1 MHVESCCARA
11 YHREQRRHAIPIALA
26 ASPCPTARDFV
37 PWRFLVAGRFSA
49 LSVSSSRRPKTCTQH
64 TGGFKGPRAVDE
76 TGLPMHVDNQTVF
89 KERIYRDKG
98 DPKLLHDEMTMIDNA
113 LTRPWTVDK
122 KYVLNPNPRPDWPE
136 YYTNETN
143 AQIKIGKENYFLSW
157 DGLLM
162 PTKKDQAPPDLR
174 YFNQTRK

>member
-1 MHVESCCARA
+1 
-11 YHREQRRHAIPIALA
+11 
-26 ASPCPTARDFV
+26 
-37 PWRFLVAGRFSA
+37 
-49 LSVSSSRRPKTCTQH
+49 
-64 TGGFKGPRAVDE
+64 
-76 TGLPMHVDNQTVF
+76 MHVDNQTIF
-89 KERIYRDKG
+89 KERIYRDKA
-98 DPKLLHDEMTMIDNA
+98 DPKILHDEMTMIDNA